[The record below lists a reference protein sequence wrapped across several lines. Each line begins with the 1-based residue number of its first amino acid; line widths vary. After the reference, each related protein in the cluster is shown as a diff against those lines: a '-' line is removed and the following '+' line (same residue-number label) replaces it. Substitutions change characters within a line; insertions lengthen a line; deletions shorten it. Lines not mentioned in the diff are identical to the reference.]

1 MHEAFRSALSVL
13 LVEDDKDLA
22 VFVRQ
27 GLEDESCS
35 RGTPE
40 DVVKGLDAGAEDYL
54 TKPFRF

>member
-1 MHEAFRSALSVL
+1 MHEAFKSALSVL

-35 RGTPE
+35 RRGTRP
-40 DVVKGLDAGAEDYL
+40 K
-54 TKPFRF
+54 TW